1 MAINANVASIDV
13 ITAASAS
20 DLKTAVN
27 TAIAAINTA
36 GTSAVTAV
44 HFDLEKLPGNVVQ
57 YVAVLVINGITA

>member
-36 GTSAVTAV
+36 GTSAVTDV
-44 HFDLEKLPGNVVQ
+44 LYELERLPGNVVQ
-57 YVAVLVINGITA
+57 HVAVLVIKGITA